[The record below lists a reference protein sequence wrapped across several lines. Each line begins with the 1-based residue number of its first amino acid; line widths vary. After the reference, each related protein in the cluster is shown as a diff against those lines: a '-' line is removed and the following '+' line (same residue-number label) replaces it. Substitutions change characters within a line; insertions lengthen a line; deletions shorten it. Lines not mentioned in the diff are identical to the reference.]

1 MFEMLTIR
9 IKASQRL
16 PSRRFTLYCLRMMF
30 IFIAAYLLCMAF
42 TPGVKAAGRTTYYV
56 SKNGNNADGL
66 SWATAWNELN
76 KINWSLVQP
85 GDTLLLDG
93 GSRSM
98 TYTTTLTIGK
108 SGTQAAPIIVKRA
121 ADSGHNGKVILFG
134 GRSTPL
140 PYCGQANY
148 SYRAT
153 GTFNHGIVMGAYSWV
168 IIDGGSWDG
177 MSIYGFDSH
186 GVDMT
191 GNPGNDTLRNLEIY
205 DNGSASQS
213 GGSWNPDTNGH
224 GVFLNGSSLT
234 FENMDIHDNSDDE
247 FDTGVGSI
255 NNITIRY
262 SWLHVT
268 REDPTNPG
276 LPFNQCV
283 HQDGYQIYSGGTE
296 GGILFENDIV
306 GPGLKEGTIL
316 GNTPQSGNAAVA
328 VNNVTI
334 RNSLFLNKV
343 INIMGYPQVQESG
356 WVLDHDTVF
365 TPGSGTPAS
374 TGVPGGT
381 SFFLQG
387 SNNTVTNSIFYEGQI
402 YLPNGLAAAA
412 KNCQWRTT
420 GSTPAIAGQTV
431 DPQFVTD
438 VSSYNFSTP
447 LIAIANANFAL
458 QGTSPCKGSGSSI
471 TSLKR
476 FLQLVG
482 GTRPPSTLTP
492 TPETTQNPVQVA
504 TSASTGS
511 GKAGESAHPGSSVNG
526 YIVIVGVVAGM
537 LIFTGALWLLVVF
550 YRKR

>member
-1 MFEMLTIR
+1 
-9 IKASQRL
+9 
-16 PSRRFTLYCLRMMF
+16 MF
-30 IFIAAYLLCMAF
+30 IFIAAYLLYMTF
-42 TPGVKAAGRTTYYV
+42 TPGVKAAGRTTYYI

-108 SGTQAAPIIVKRA
+108 SGTQAAPIMVKRA
-121 ADSGHNGKVILFG
+121 TDAGHNGQVILFG

-148 SYRAT
+148 TYRAT
-153 GTFNHGIVMGAYSWV
+153 GTFNHGIVMGANSWV

-191 GNPGNDTLRNLEIY
+191 SNPGNDTLRNLEIY

-213 GGSWNPDTNGH
+213 GGSWNPNTDGH
-224 GVFLNGSSLT
+224 GVFLNGSNLT

-255 NNITIRY
+255 NNITIRS
-262 SWLHVT
+262 SWLHIT
-268 REDPTNPG
+268 REDPNNPG

-402 YLPNGLAAAA
+402 YLPNGLAAFA

-458 QGTSPCKGSGSSI
+458 QATSPCKGSGSSI

-482 GTRPPSTLTP
+482 ATRPPSTLTP

-511 GKAGESAHPGSSVNG
+511 GKAGVPAHPGSANNG
-526 YIVIVGVVAGM
+526 YAAIVGVVAGI